1 MGRPLGYVAEYE
13 EAIRMREPLWGGH
26 EGMWLCIR
34 RPLGYVAEYEEAV
47 RVREPLWGCHC
58 GMQLCKEAITYLVLC
73 GEAIRVYSCV

>member
-1 MGRPLGYVAEYE
+1 
-13 EAIRMREPLWGGH
+13 
-26 EGMWLCIR
+26 MWLSMR